1 MPAERILI
9 IEDDT
14 DILELV
20 RYNLEKTGYAVECAT
35 DGAEGLRACRK
46 RPPSALLLDIMLPSI
61 DGLDICRNLK
71 KDSETKDIPIIIIS
85 ARGEE
90 TDVVVGLELGADDYL
105 VKPFSPRVLL
115 ARLKAVL
122 RRNSREEPGLDA
134 VVQVHSFKIDPR
146 RHEVTI
152 DGSPAPLTP
161 TEFALLQLLARRPG
175 WVFTRTQIVDG
186 VRGQDYAVT
195 DRAVDVQVVGLRKKL
210 GEAAKYIETV
220 RGIGYRMKA
229 P

>member
-20 RYNLEKTGYAVECAT
+20 RYNLERAGFVVDCAT
-35 DGAEGLRACRK
+35 DGAEGLRVCRK
-46 RPPSALLLDIMLPSI
+46 KLPEALLLDIMLPSI
-61 DGLDICRNLK
+61 DGLDICRSLK
-71 KDSETKDIPIIIIS
+71 KDPETKDIPIIIIS

-90 TDVVVGLELGADDYL
+90 SDVVVGLELGADDYL

-122 RRNSREEPGLDA
+122 RRNAREEPGLDA
-134 VVQVHSFKIDPR
+134 VVQVHAFRIDPR
-146 RHEVTI
+146 RHEATVNDT
-152 DGSPAPLTP
+152 PVPLTP

-175 WVFTRTQIVDG
+175 WVFTRQQIVDG

-195 DRAVDVQVVGLRKKL
+195 ERAVDVQVVGLRKKL
-210 GEAAKYIETV
+210 GDAAKYIETV
-220 RGIGYRMKA
+220 RGIGYRMKT

>member
-1 MPAERILI
+1 MPAEEILI
-9 IEDDT
+9 IEDDA

-20 RYNLEKTGYAVECAT
+20 RYNLAKAGYHVVCAT

-46 RPPSALLLDIMLPSI
+46 KHPDALLLDIMLPSI
-61 DGLDICRNLK
+61 DGLDICRSLK
-71 KDSETKDIPIIIIS
+71 QDPETKDIPIIMIS

-122 RRNSREEPGLDA
+122 RRNQREEPGLDA
-134 VVQVHSFKIDPR
+134 VVRVHTFRIDPR
-146 RHEVTI
+146 RHEVTVN
-152 DGSPAPLTP
+152 DSAVPLTP

-175 WVFTRTQIVDG
+175 WVFTRQQIVDG

-210 GEAAKYIETV
+210 GDSAKYIETV

>member
-9 IEDDT
+9 IEDDK

-20 RYNLEKTGYAVECAT
+20 RYNLEKAGFAVESAT
-35 DGAEGLRACRK
+35 DGAEGLRMCRK
-46 RPPSALLLDIMLPSI
+46 KPPDALLLDLMLPSI
-61 DGLDICRNLK
+61 DGLDICRALK
-71 KDSETKDIPIIIIS
+71 KEPETKDLPILMIS

-122 RRNSREEPGLDA
+122 RRNTREEPDAEA
-134 VVQVHSFKIDPR
+134 VVHLHDFKIDPR
-146 RHEVTI
+146 RHEVRWK
-152 DGSPAPLTP
+152 DQPLNLTP
-161 TEFALLQLLARRPG
+161 TEFSLLHLLSRRPG
-175 WVFTRTQIVDG
+175 WVFTRQQIVDG

-210 GEAAKYIETV
+210 GDAARLVETV